1 VAGAYMLTRDENQF
15 FKLLMGKDS
24 ADIRVCKRLLDIE
37 FELVFLLKF

>member
-1 VAGAYMLTRDENQF
+1 
-15 FKLLMGKDS
+15 MGKDS